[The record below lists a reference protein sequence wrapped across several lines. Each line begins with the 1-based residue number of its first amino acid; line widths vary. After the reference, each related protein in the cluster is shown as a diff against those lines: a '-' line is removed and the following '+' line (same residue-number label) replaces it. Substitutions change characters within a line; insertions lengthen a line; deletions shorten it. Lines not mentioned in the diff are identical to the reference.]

1 MILGVGTDIVKF
13 DRVAALYNK
22 YSKIFIKKTLTLDEQ
37 EVLAKLKLT
46 KQKIAYLAKRF
57 AIKEAFVK
65 ALGTGFRDDITLVN
79 ISIIN
84 NNLGKPEIKISKKLL
99 KYLQEHQIFPDNK
112 DNTLPS
118 FHVSVADE
126 QDYIVAFIVI
136 EY

>member
-1 MILGVGTDIVKF
+1 MILGIGTDIVKF
-13 DRVAALYNK
+13 ERIAVLYNK
-22 YSKIFIKKTLTLDEQ
+22 YPENFIKKTLTLDEQ
-37 EVLAKLKLT
+37 NILASFKLD

-65 ALGTGFRDDITLVN
+65 ALGTGFRDEITLVE
-79 ISIIN
+79 ITVIN
-84 NNLGKPEIKISKKLL
+84 DKLGKPQIKISNKLS
-99 KYLQEHQIFPDNK
+99 KYLQEKKIFADSKN
-112 DNTLPS
+112 NILPN